1 MGFAVWRS
9 GRGLLLAAALLAW
22 SGQGALAAD
31 RTSPGAIPP
40 SVTQFLESITH
51 TGAVAPTTGASPAI
65 ARAQPGPLIAGSV
78 RLRVRLPSAQ
88 FGDVALYAGRAERG
102 VCWVILR
109 GGRVSGNCSGDNVP
123 ARSPVVVGYDAN
135 PAGWNLVDG
144 HTYSPKAHSL
154 RVHFE
159 RGSTLEV
166 PVSGRFFVFQLG
178 LDHSSRSADPPVSLD
193 VLDASG
199 NTLGTRVDPLR
210 LGVRPQPVSPS
221 SSLTGGSSTS
231 VGG

>member
-1 MGFAVWRS
+1 M
-9 GRGLLLAAALLAW
+9 
-22 SGQGALAAD
+22 
-31 RTSPGAIPP
+31 
-40 SVTQFLESITH
+40 
-51 TGAVAPTTGASPAI
+51 
-65 ARAQPGPLIAGSV
+65 